1 MKHKSI
7 GTLKA
12 MTREQLLGNYGKLS
26 SYVLLYF
33 LLVFSLSQI
42 LLLINMN
49 NYVMQILSNLIQ
61 VIFTD
66 IFVAGMYRVCML
78 NMRGQQITLRDYFYV
93 FTHDPDK
100 VVIISAIRWAM
111 LTVTTLPVS
120 LMLAAPVSTGA
131 GRGVTT
137 LVSCVILCVL
147 IVAYVYVSILIA
159 MWMQIYLDRPEY
171 GVREILMNSFVMMRN
186 NKLRYLYLLFNQFCI
201 IMLIVLTATIG
212 ALWLM
217 PFSCVLNLNFYEDV
231 KGETDGYNFEVEG

>member
-33 LLVFSLSQI
+33 LLVFGLSQI

-49 NYVMQILSNLIQ
+49 NFVMQILSNLIQ

-66 IFVAGMYRVCML
+66 IFVVGMYRVCML

-111 LTVTTLPVS
+111 LTVATIPVS
-120 LMLAAPVSTGA
+120 LMLAAPESLGA
-131 GRGVTT
+131 GRGVIT

-171 GVREILMNSFVMMRN
+171 GVREILMSSYAMMRN